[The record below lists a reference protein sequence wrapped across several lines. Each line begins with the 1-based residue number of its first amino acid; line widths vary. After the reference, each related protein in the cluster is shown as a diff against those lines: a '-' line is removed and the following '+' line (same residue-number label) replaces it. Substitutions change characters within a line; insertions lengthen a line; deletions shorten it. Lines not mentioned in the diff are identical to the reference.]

1 MIYICLLPTEVRMVL
16 LVERSIRELLVW
28 GELVIILPHL
38 LILSEPALMVDYLW
52 KTLFRCSNVVLA
64 RHC

>member
-28 GELVIILPHL
+28 GELVIVLPHL

-52 KTLFRCSNVVLA
+52 
-64 RHC
+64 